1 VIYAPHGFYFTY
13 HPEGSRS
20 YRRYLALERALASR
34 TAALHC
40 VSHAELRVA
49 TEHGLLGRSPA
60 HVLPNPVTSV
70 ARDAERCELRRSLGV
85 ADGERLVVMVARLVA
100 PKDPETFARAAVMLP
115 ADTRCVLVG
124 DGPLAGVAR
133 QIGGA
138 RLHRAG
144 ARDDARRVAAAADVV
159 VLASHSEA
167 LPMTLC
173 EAVTDGVPVVAT
185 DLPGCREAA
194 GDGGLFVPPR
204 DEAALAAAVATLLRD
219 DDLHARL
226 SASGRAHAARFDEER
241 WLDGVVATYRSVISR
256 AGDATHR
263 ASPTR

>member
-1 VIYAPHGFYFTY
+1 
-13 HPEGSRS
+13 
-20 YRRYLALERALASR
+20 
-34 TAALHC
+34 
-40 VSHAELRVA
+40 
-49 TEHGLLGRSPA
+49 
-60 HVLPNPVTSV
+60 
-70 ARDAERCELRRSLGV
+70 
-85 ADGERLVVMVARLVA
+85 
-100 PKDPETFARAAVMLP
+100 
-115 ADTRCVLVG
+115 
-124 DGPLAGVAR
+124 
-133 QIGGA
+133 
-138 RLHRAG
+138 
-144 ARDDARRVAAAADVV
+144 VAAAADVV

-219 DDLHARL
+219 DELHARL